1 MDGNIR
7 LSATVISCMGSSSN
21 KDDFYF
27 NGSFSNCHNTQS
39 IQCSFEKS
47 SSNFVFAVSDSMGVD
62 NGETDSISAVRE
74 IKRYHETAKKQHFS
88 LEAITEKIYE
98 AVQLSSNLIYS
109 KSVISSQNNP
119 ILTGFSSLI
128 IENNRAVIMNLGNN
142 GAFLFRHGLQK
153 DIFSNG
159 ESRKNE
165 KLKSLGITPNT
176 TELYNDTDKI
186 LKIAE
191 QESKTKIKL
200 SSSINI
206 EEGDVILLC
215 SDGILNSLNRS
226 RIEAVIDSG
235 LDPQKMAS
243 VLFQEA
249 FKNDMDESLTLMVA
263 KVEEIRNISY
273 VPVRKMETFNM
284 DEDEDEDEMSDE
296 PDKSH
301 NAVNYILGFICVL
314 IISGVLFMG
323 YLIISSKGLFA
334 SDGKQGN
341 PTQSTQTAANTT
353 GTPLA
358 AANST
363 ATASNSQSVASKDS
377 DSKDVDNNDSD
388 SKDSDKNVDD
398 GKGSDINTEPVKPS
412 KPSVTKSETKPS
424 KPSGTKSEAE
434 PSKPSGTK
442 SETNEFTVHVVQKG
456 ETLSSISTKY
466 YGTPSKY
473 TEILKFNNMK
483 NPNSINIGDELKIPK
498 TK

>member
-1 MDGNIR
+1 MDGNIK

-47 SSNFVFAVSDSMGVD
+47 LSNFVFAVSDSMGID
-62 NGETDSISAVRE
+62 DGETDSISAVRE

-165 KLKSLGITPNT
+165 KLKSLGITPTT

-200 SSSINI
+200 SSSITI

-215 SDGILNSLNRS
+215 SDGVLNSLNRS

-249 FKNDMDESLTLMVA
+249 SKNDMDESLTLMLI
-263 KVEEIRNISY
+263 KVEEVKTISY
-273 VPVRKMETFNM
+273 IPMQRRMAQFDI
-284 DEDEDEDEMSDE
+284 DEDEDEDELPDE
-296 PDKSH
+296 PEKGRSV
-301 NAVNYILGFICVL
+301 VNYILGFICVL

-323 YLIISSKGLFA
+323 YLIVSNKGLFA

-341 PTQSTQTAANTT
+341 PTQSTQTASNTND
-353 GTPLA
+353 TPSVSTDTE
-358 AANST
+358 ST
-363 ATASNSQSVASKDS
+363 ATASDSQSEPSKTSDSKNSDTNVDDVKDS
-377 DSKDVDNNDSD
+377 DNDNSSNP
-388 SKDSDKNVDD
+388 
-398 GKGSDINTEPVKPS
+398 EP
-412 KPSVTKSETKPS
+412 TKPS
-424 KPSGTKSEAE
+424 E
-434 PSKPSGTK
+434 PSDTEAGTDQY
-442 SETNEFTVHVVQKG
+442 TVHVVQQG

-483 NPNSINIGDELKIPK
+483 NADSIKIADELKVPK

>member
-7 LSATVISCMGSSSN
+7 VSATVISCMGNSSN

-47 SSNFVFAVSDSMGVD
+47 SSNFVFAVSDSMGID
-62 NGETDSISAVRE
+62 DGETDSISAVRE
-74 IKRYHETAKKQHFS
+74 IKRYHESAKKQHFS
-88 LEAITEKIYE
+88 LEGITEKIYE

-176 TELYNDTDKI
+176 TELYKDTEKI

-200 SSSINI
+200 SSSIMI
-206 EEGDVILLC
+206 EEGDIILLC
-215 SDGILNSLNRS
+215 SDGVLNSLNRG

-249 FKNDMDESLTLMVA
+249 SKTDMDEGLTLMVI
-263 KVEEIRNISY
+263 KVEEVRNISY
-273 VPVRKMETFNM
+273 VPIQRRMAQFNM
-284 DEDEDEDEMSDE
+284 DEDEDEEEDELLDE
-296 PDKSH
+296 PEKGRSI
-301 NAVNYILGFICVL
+301 VNYILGFICVL

-323 YLIISSKGLFA
+323 YLIVSNKGLFA
-334 SDGKQGN
+334 SDGKQGE
-341 PTQSTQTAANTT
+341 PSVSTQTASSTTDTPSVATNTE
-353 GTPLA
+353 
-358 AANST
+358 ST
-363 ATASNSQSVASKDS
+363 ATASDSQSVPSQASDSKNSDTNVDDPKDS
-377 DSKDVDNNDSD
+377 DN
-388 SKDSDKNVDD
+388 
-398 GKGSDINTEPVKPS
+398 GTEPAKPS
-412 KPSVTKSETKPS
+412 DTKQ
-424 KPSGTKSEAE
+424 E
-434 PSKPSGTK
+434 PG
-442 SETNEFTVHVVQKG
+442 EEYTVHVVQQG
-456 ETLSSISTKY
+456 DTLSSISTKY

-473 TEILKFNNMK
+473 TEILKYNNMK
-483 NPNSINIGDELKIPK
+483 NADSINIGDELKIPK
-498 TK
+498 TN

>member
-47 SSNFVFAVSDSMGVD
+47 SSNFVFAVSDSLGID
-62 NGETDSISAVRE
+62 DGETDSISAVRE
-74 IKRYHETAKKQHFS
+74 IKRYHETAKKQNFS

-165 KLKSLGITPNT
+165 KLKALGITPNT
-176 TELYNDTDKI
+176 AELYNDTDKI

-200 SSSINI
+200 SSSITI

-215 SDGILNSLNRS
+215 SDGVLNSLNRS

-249 FKNDMDESLTLMVA
+249 SKNDMDESLTLMVI
-263 KVEEIRNISY
+263 KVEEVRTLSY
-273 VPVRKMETFNM
+273 IPMQRRMAQFDM
-284 DEDEDEDEMSDE
+284 DEDEDEDELPDE
-296 PDKSH
+296 PEKGH
-301 NAVNYILGFICVL
+301 NVVNYILGFICVL

-323 YLIISSKGLFA
+323 YLIVSNKGLFA

-341 PTQSTQTAANTT
+341 PTQSTQTASNTT
-353 GTPLA
+353 DTP
-358 AANST
+358 SVSTDTEGT
-363 ATASNSQSVASKDS
+363 ATASDTDSQSVPSKASDSKNSDTNVDDVKDS
-377 DSKDVDNNDSD
+377 DND
-388 SKDSDKNVDD
+388 
-398 GKGSDINTEPVKPS
+398 TEPVKPS
-412 KPSVTKSETKPS
+412 EPSDTKSETD
-424 KPSGTKSEAE
+424 EY
-434 PSKPSGTK
+434 
-442 SETNEFTVHVVQKG
+442 TVHVVQQG

-473 TEILKFNNMK
+473 TDILKFNNMK
-483 NPNSINIGDELKIPK
+483 NADSIKIGDELKIPK

>member
-27 NGSFSNCHNTQS
+27 NGSFANCHNTQS

-47 SSNFVFAVSDSMGVD
+47 SSNFVFAVSDSLGID
-62 NGETDSISAVRE
+62 DGETDSISAVRE
-74 IKRYHETAKKQHFS
+74 IKRYHENAKKQRFS
-88 LEAITEKIYE
+88 LEGITEKIYE

-142 GAFLFRHGLQK
+142 GAFLFRHGLQQE
-153 DIFSNG
+153 IFPNG

-165 KLKSLGITPNT
+165 KLKALGITPNT
-176 TELYNDTDKI
+176 AELYSDTEKI

-200 SSSINI
+200 SSSIII
-206 EEGDVILLC
+206 EEGDIILLC
-215 SDGILNSLNRS
+215 SDGVLNNLSRS

-249 FKNDMDESLTLMVA
+249 SKNGTDQSVTLMVIN
-263 KVEEIRNISY
+263 VEEVRHISI
-273 VPVRKMETFNM
+273 PIQRRTEQFDL
-284 DEDEDEDEMSDE
+284 DEDEDEFLDE
-296 PDKSH
+296 PKKGH
-301 NAVNYILGFICVL
+301 NVVNYILGFICVL

-323 YLIISSKGLFA
+323 YLIVSNKGLFGSDSKQSDPTQA
-334 SDGKQGN
+334 TQTASDTTNVPTVSTDTQSTATDSDSQSVPSKSSDGK
-341 PTQSTQTAANTT
+341 
-353 GTPLA
+353 
-358 AANST
+358 NSDT
-363 ATASNSQSVASKDS
+363 
-377 DSKDVDNNDSD
+377 
-388 SKDSDKNVDD
+388 NVDD
-398 GKGSDINTEPVKPS
+398 LDNENSSEPPSDNIKNTEP
-412 KPSVTKSETKPS
+412 TKPS
-424 KPSGTKSEAE
+424 KPSGTQQETAE
-434 PSKPSGTK
+434 Y
-442 SETNEFTVHVVQKG
+442 TVHVVQQG

-473 TEILKFNNMK
+473 NEILKYNNMK
-483 NPNSINIGDELKIPK
+483 NANSINIGDELKIPK

>member
-47 SSNFVFAVSDSMGVD
+47 SGNFVFAVSDSMGID
-62 NGETDSISAVRE
+62 DGETDSISAVRE

-191 QESKTKIKL
+191 KESKTKIKL
-200 SSSINI
+200 SSSIMI
-206 EEGDVILLC
+206 EEGDIILLC
-215 SDGILNSLNRS
+215 SDGVLNSLNRS

-249 FKNDMDESLTLMVA
+249 YKNDMEESITLMVI
-263 KVEEIRNISY
+263 KVEEVRNISY
-273 VPVRKMETFNM
+273 IPMQRRMAQFDM
-284 DEDEDEDEMSDE
+284 DEDEDEDELPDE
-296 PDKSH
+296 PEKGRSV
-301 NAVNYILGFICVL
+301 VNYILGFICVL

-323 YLIISSKGLFA
+323 YLIVSNKGLFA
-334 SDGKQGN
+334 SDGKQGS
-341 PTQSTQTAANTT
+341 PTQSTQTASNTT
-353 GTPLA
+353 DTPSV
-358 AANST
+358 ST
-363 ATASNSQSVASKDS
+363 DTETAATASDSQSVPSKSS
-377 DSKDVDNNDSD
+377 DSQNSD
-388 SKDSDKNVDD
+388 TNVDD
-398 GKGSDINTEPVKPS
+398 VTDSDNNNSS
-412 KPSVTKSETKPS
+412 KPQSGNVEDKEPAQASSTNQET
-424 KPSGTKSEAE
+424 EE
-434 PSKPSGTK
+434 Y
-442 SETNEFTVHVVQKG
+442 TVHVVQQG
-456 ETLSSISTKY
+456 ETLSAISTKY

-483 NPNSINIGDELKIPK
+483 NADSIKIGDELKIPK

>member
-47 SSNFVFAVSDSMGVD
+47 SGNFVFAVSDSMGID
-62 NGETDSISAVRE
+62 DGETDSISAVRE

-191 QESKTKIKL
+191 KESKTKIKL
-200 SSSINI
+200 SSSIMI
-206 EEGDVILLC
+206 EEGDIILLC
-215 SDGILNSLNRS
+215 SDGVLNSLNRG

-249 FKNDMDESLTLMVA
+249 YKNDMEESITLMVI
-263 KVEEIRNISY
+263 KVEEVRNISY
-273 VPVRKMETFNM
+273 IPMQRRMEQFDM
-284 DEDEDEDEMSDE
+284 DEDEDEDELPDE
-296 PDKSH
+296 PEKGR
-301 NAVNYILGFICVL
+301 NVVNYILGFICVL

-323 YLIISSKGLFA
+323 YLIVSNKGLFA
-334 SDGKQGN
+334 SEGKQGS
-341 PTQSTQTAANTT
+341 PSQSTHTASNTT
-353 GTPLA
+353 DTPSVSTDTE
-358 AANST
+358 ST
-363 ATASNSQSVASKDS
+363 ATASDSQSVPSKSS
-377 DSKDVDNNDSD
+377 DSKNSDANVDGETDSDNNNS
-388 SKDSDKNVDD
+388 
-398 GKGSDINTEPVKPS
+398 S
-412 KPSVTKSETKPS
+412 KPQSDNVEDKEPAQASSTKQET
-424 KPSGTKSEAE
+424 EE
-434 PSKPSGTK
+434 Y
-442 SETNEFTVHVVQKG
+442 TVHVVQQG
-456 ETLSSISTKY
+456 ETLSAISTKY

-483 NPNSINIGDELKIPK
+483 NADSINIGDELKIPK